1 MVQMIDSYFKENKFY
16 MFHHFH
22 SKLNKKKFIGS
33 FEEKKFEKFIKK
45 RNHSKDFFNVM
56 TFDDSLN
63 SQFLIAYKLLNKY
76 NLKGIF
82 FLNTFQFDKEKNF
95 NLNELIKLFVNKK
108 FTSIGAF
115 YKKFFSLTEI
125 KKLNI
130 NKINYKKEKKNYPFY
145 TMDDIKY
152 RHIRDN
158 FHKNFKIEILKLFV
172 KSNFNVKKNIKELYL
187 SKQQIK
193 IISKKHHIG
202 LHSHSH
208 LNNCEKLDYIT
219 QYRDFLKNKKILEKI
234 INKKIVLASA
244 PRGNFNHNT
253 IKALTQLKIKNLF
266 LNRQLKTKNNY
277 NKINLVNR
285 TNSKSIQI

>member
-1 MVQMIDSYFKENKFY
+1 MIDSYFKENKFY

-115 YKKFFSLTEI
+115 I
-125 KKLNI
+125 
-130 NKINYKKEKKNYPFY
+130 
-145 TMDDIKY
+145 
-152 RHIRDN
+152 
-158 FHKNFKIEILKLFV
+158 KNFF
-172 KSNFNVKKNIKELYL
+172 
-187 SKQQIK
+187 
-193 IISKKHHIG
+193 H
-202 LHSHSH
+202 
-208 LNNCEKLDYIT
+208 
-219 QYRDFLKNKKILEKI
+219 
-234 INKKIVLASA
+234 
-244 PRGNFNHNT
+244 
-253 IKALTQLKIKNLF
+253 
-266 LNRQLKTKNNY
+266 
-277 NKINLVNR
+277 
-285 TNSKSIQI
+285 